1 MSSARERTDD
11 EFSKHSGNKLT
22 ITFPKLYTSLAK
34 YYDRL
39 EGQYRDYEV
48 EGQWLRCLLQNAK
61 STRIIDISCGTGRHL
76 EGITG
81 AETSLQYEYVV
92 AMDASK
98 EMTQIA
104 LDRLSQRSK
113 TETLRGD
120 FLNIPFPDKSFDF
133 AICMYW
139 SLAGLEHEQAKTLFH
154 EVSRILQDSG
164 ILVFDV
170 ENAEGI
176 KENLLEEPFIDSFF
190 PDPDASSSIIRA
202 NLSRKVEPDL
212 VDWHAYYLIER
223 DGVSELIN
231 DEMKLRFY
239 SRSTLESFLSDS
251 GFFVK
256 SVSSSPGG
264 NYIEKSPSLY
274 FIAQK
279 KAR

>member
-1 MSSARERTDD
+1 M
-11 EFSKHSGNKLT
+11 T

-39 EGQYRDYEV
+39 EGQYRDYEK
-48 EGQWLRCLLQNAK
+48 EGQWLRSLLRETR

-76 EGITG
+76 EGIT
-81 AETSLQYEYVV
+81 ARRETSIQYDRVI

-98 EMTQIA
+98 EMTLIA
-104 LDRLSQRSK
+104 RDRVSENCK
-113 TETLRGD
+113 VETIRGD

-139 SLAGLEHEQAKTLFH
+139 SLAGLDHEHTKILFH

-190 PDPDASSSIIRA
+190 SDPDTSSSIIRA
-202 NLSRKVEPDL
+202 NLSRKVKPDL

-239 SRSTLESFLSDS
+239 SRSTLESFLTDS
-251 GFFVK
+251 GFSVK
-256 SVSSSPGG
+256 TVSSSAGG
-264 NYIEKSPSLY
+264 NYVDKSPSLY
-274 FIAQK
+274 FIAEK
-279 KAR
+279 ETR